1 MTIGEVMV
9 KRRRE
14 AGQTLALVAFCMVT
28 FLAAAGLAV
37 DMGYMRYEKR
47 LMQSAADSAALVA
60 ATDANLGEAGSATA
74 DAQAVAIANGF
85 QDGVNNTVVSVI
97 NPPNPPVNL
106 GTAYEVTIQQVLPT
120 FFMKVVGIN
129 SSTVSASGVATIA
142 TSPGCIYALQAGG
155 AGLTVNAG
163 INAPNCGIVDNGSLN
178 GVGDIGGA
186 SIGVYVPGGYGGVAT
201 LAPVETIAQPAA
213 DPLAYMAP
221 PTPTLPCT
229 TQVVTA
235 ISGPLMNGVVELGP
249 GTYCSITISDGGI
262 VTFDSG
268 LYIITGTTGPGLLI
282 QGTGRATGTGVTF
295 YNTPGPAAFSFIG
308 TGAITLSAPTSAG
321 TLPANILF
329 YQDPGDSSAADVSG
343 GGSGNVTLSGT
354 LYFPNAPLTIGG
366 SLNPNQNSLVVAQSV
381 TVSGTVQLN
390 VDSTSPALAPGG
402 SPLQNVSLVE

>member
-1 MTIGEVMV
+1 MV

-37 DMGYMRYEKR
+37 DMGYMRYEKG

-60 ATDANLGEAGSATA
+60 ATDANLGESGSATA

-106 GTAYEVTIQQVLPT
+106 GNAYQVTIQQVLPT

-178 GVGDIGGA
+178 GVGDIGAA
-186 SIGVYVPGGYGGVAT
+186 SLGVYVPGGYGGVAT

-213 DPLAYMAP
+213 DPLAYLTP
-221 PTPTLPCT
+221 PGPGSCPIPSPT
-229 TQVVTA
+229 VVNAT
-235 ISGPLMNGVVELGP
+235 SGPLMNGVETLGP
-249 GTYCSITISDGGI
+249 GTYCGIIISSGGI
-262 VTFDSG
+262 VTFNPG
-268 LYIITGTTGPGLLI
+268 LYILDNGTGLLI
-282 QGTGRATGTGVTF
+282 QGTGTATGTGVSFYIDPSGGAITF
-295 YNTPGPAAFSFIG
+295 SG
-308 TGAITLSAPTSAG
+308 TGAVTLSAPTSAG

-329 YQDPGDSSAADVSG
+329 YQDSGNASAADVSEA
-343 GGSGNVTLSGT
+343 GSGNVTLSGT

-402 SPLQNVSLVE
+402 SPLENVSLVE